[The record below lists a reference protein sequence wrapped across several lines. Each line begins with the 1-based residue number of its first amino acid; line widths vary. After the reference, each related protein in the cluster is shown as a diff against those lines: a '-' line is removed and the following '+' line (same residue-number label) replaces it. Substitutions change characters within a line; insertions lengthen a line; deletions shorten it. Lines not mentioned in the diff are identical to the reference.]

1 MLYIYIYTVYERYGL
16 IEIIPYWLY
25 RYGLWCMTCPNL
37 VYLSYSYHGW
47 MTRIEVYHGDWKSY
61 RSNVGIPMNSM
72 RIPWKH
78 GIPWTILASIWEG
91 YNIGNNIG
99 NNIWMTWNHIGI
111 IRNEIWWQVW
121 VLDKLQRSHIATS
134 LYMIDGRL
142 GATLVYVPSG
152 YLTVC
157 HGTSSFLIGKP
168 SISMG
173 HGFHGYVK

>member
-1 MLYIYIYTVYERYGL
+1 
-16 IEIIPYWLY
+16 
-25 RYGLWCMTCPNL
+25 
-37 VYLSYSYHGW
+37 
-47 MTRIEVYHGDWKSY
+47 
-61 RSNVGIPMNSM
+61 
-72 RIPWKH
+72 
-78 GIPWTILASIWEG
+78 
-91 YNIGNNIG
+91 
-99 NNIWMTWNHIGI
+99 MTWNHIGI

-157 HGTSSFLIGKP
+157 HGKSSFLIGKP